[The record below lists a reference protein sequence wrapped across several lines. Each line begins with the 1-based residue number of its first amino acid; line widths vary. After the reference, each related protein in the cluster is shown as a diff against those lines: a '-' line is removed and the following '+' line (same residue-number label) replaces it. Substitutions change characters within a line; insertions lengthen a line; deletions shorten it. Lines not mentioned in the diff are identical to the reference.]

1 MQSSI
6 KIVDGNTTICL
17 DADSSKTINLKI
29 DEAPTRP
36 YIGHDLPH
44 GDVMQISKKTVDG
57 KTTINIEADCSKLI
71 NLKISDDPTRTGSN
85 VHNGQLMQI
94 FVKTLTGKFISLK
107 CEDVDTIKNVKAKIQ
122 DKEGIPVDKQML
134 IFARKQLEDGWTLAD
149 YDIKNDS
156 TIHLIQRR

>member
-6 KIVDGNTTICL
+6 KIVDGNTTISL

-44 GDVMQISKKTVDG
+44 GSVMRISKNTVDG

-71 NLKISDDPTRTGSN
+71 NLKISDDPTRSY
-85 VHNGQLMQI
+85 VRNGQLMQI
-94 FVKTLTGKFISLK
+94 YVKPVTGKFISLK
-107 CEDVDTIKNVKAKIQ
+107 LKDVDTITNVKAKIQ
-122 DKEGIPVDKQML
+122 EKEGIPTDKQIL
-134 IFARKQLEDGWTLAD
+134 IFGSKQLEDGWTLAD
-149 YDIKNDS
+149 YNIKKDS
-156 TIHLIQRR
+156 IIHLIQRR

>member
-71 NLKISDDPTRTGSN
+71 NLKISDDPTRSN
-85 VHNGQLMQI
+85 VRNGQLMQI
-94 FVKTLTGKFISLK
+94 FVKTLTGKFIPLK

-122 DKEGIPVDKQML
+122 DKEGIPLDKQML
-134 IFARKQLEDGWTLAD
+134 ILASKQLEDGWTVAD
-149 YDIKNDS
+149 YNIKTDS
-156 TIHLIQRR
+156 IIHLIQRH

>member
-1 MQSSI
+1 MHSSI

-44 GDVMQISKKTVDG
+44 GNVMQISKKTVDG
-57 KTTINIEADCSKLI
+57 KTTINIEADCSKII
-71 NLKISDDPTRTGSN
+71 NLKINDDPTRSD
-85 VHNGQLMQI
+85 VRNGQLMQI

-122 DKEGIPVDKQML
+122 GKEGIPVNKQML
-134 IFARKQLEDGWTLAD
+134 IFASKQLEDGWTLAD
-149 YDIKNDS
+149 YNIKKDS